1 MSIQA
6 PAPPSATT
14 GKISPTSNATFTFFN
29 LTYGT
34 VNVGVTSLK
43 CHKIFTLYPPKLIT
57 NPQSS
62 QVGSELT
69 EDESSQVGLQ
79 TTEDGSYGRCW
90 KRDGF
95 RWMHS
100 SFSWV
105 CDSTRHDFP
114 ANWKGVWAIEVLAQE
129 VYIAPNLQLCFMT
142 LLCPNLPDHSLLW
155 SV

>member
-79 TTEDGSYGRCW
+79 TTEDGSYG
-90 KRDGF
+90 
-95 RWMHS
+95 
-100 SFSWV
+100 
-105 CDSTRHDFP
+105 HDFP

-142 LLCPNLPDHSLLW
+142 LLCPNLPDHSLL
-155 SV
+155 